1 MSTTI
6 TVADILDALEQAQA
20 GHRDPDIPPHTYS
33 GSEICEAMRW
43 GHSIFKRQMLGWLAD
58 GTCRVVNVRKTGL
71 DGRLCNVRN
80 YQFVKPQKFATIVK
94 AKRGRAA

>member
-80 YQFVKPQKFATIVK
+80 YQFVKPNALAK
-94 AKRGRAA
+94 AKRSRAA